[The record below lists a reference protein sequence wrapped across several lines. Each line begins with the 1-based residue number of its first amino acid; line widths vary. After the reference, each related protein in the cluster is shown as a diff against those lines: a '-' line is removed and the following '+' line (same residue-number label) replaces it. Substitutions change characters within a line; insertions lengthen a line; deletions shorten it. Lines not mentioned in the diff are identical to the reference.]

1 MATLKKN
8 DKANSVLFTLYS
20 EEQTTRLCSV
30 KKLTVPSENGFVN
43 VEVEMVLLRS
53 TEQASKGVI
62 TVEDGESHSHIMNEL
77 YNERTTILD
86 VKRMGKSN

>member
-30 KKLTVPSENGFVN
+30 KPSENGFVN

-86 VKRMGKSN
+86 VKRMRKSN